1 MMPEIDGIEA
11 TRIIREEIG
20 SEYAKT
26 VPIIAL
32 TANALIGNE
41 GMFLNKGFQAF
52 LSKPIEPPRLDATLQ
67 EWVRNKELEKDLAE
81 NHQINADGQIL
92 DRRNGKDRRK
102 GDRRSGFDRRRFG
115 KSIAGLDIGK
125 GLKRFNGDND
135 SYIDI
140 LRSYTINIPPL
151 LNTAG
156 KVDKENLSDYAIIVH
171 GIKSSCRSIGA
182 DTMGSKAEAL
192 EKAAKENDL
201 PFVIANNA
209 PFINEA
215 EKLIGELKEMLLNM
229 FPEKPKPKK
238 DKPDNE
244 ALGRLLTA
252 CQDFDIDKAD
262 AVMAELNAWD
272 YDCDDG
278 LVAWL
283 SENVSQ
289 LNYAPITEKLSNG

>member
-1 MMPEIDGIEA
+1 
-11 TRIIREEIG
+11 
-20 SEYAKT
+20 
-26 VPIIAL
+26 
-32 TANALIGNE
+32 
-41 GMFLNKGFQAF
+41 MFLSKGFQAF

-67 EWVRNKELEKDLAE
+67 EWVRDKEQEKNFAE
-81 NHQINADGQIL
+81 NRQINIDGQTFL
-92 DRRNGKDRRK
+92 DKRSGKDRRK
-102 GDRRSGFDRRRFG
+102 GERRSGFDRRIFG
-115 KSIAGLDIGK
+115 RGIAGLDIGK

-140 LRSYTINIPPL
+140 LRSYTVNIPPL

-156 KVDKENLSDYAIIVH
+156 KVDKENMPDYAIIVH

-182 DTMGSKAEAL
+182 DTLGGKAEAL

-201 PFVIANNA
+201 DFVIANNVL
-209 PFINEA
+209 FINEA
-215 EKLIGELKEMLLNM
+215 EKLIGDLNDMLRRM

-238 DKPDNE
+238 DRPDSE
-244 ALGRLLTA
+244 VLGRLLTA
-252 CQDFDIDKAD
+252 CRDFDIDKAD
-262 AVMAELNAWD
+262 ATMAELMAWD

-289 LNYAPITEKLSNG
+289 LNYASITEKLSAVIK